1 MDLTLFDILAAG
13 LVIRLRTIVQATT
26 GLGAELVV
34 VPLLALRVCPP
45 SVIFARLILSSF
57 ITDGGLIIFKVSAL
71 ALIVKSVHE
80 DRARVNSYIL
90 LRREQH
96 PQ

>member
-1 MDLTLFDILAAG
+1 M
-13 LVIRLRTIVQATT
+13 
-26 GLGAELVV
+26 
-34 VPLLALRVCPP
+34 
-45 SVIFARLILSSF
+45 IFARLTLSSF
-57 ITDGGLIIFKVSAL
+57 ITDGGLIMFTVSAL

-80 DRARVNSYIL
+80 DRARVNPYIL